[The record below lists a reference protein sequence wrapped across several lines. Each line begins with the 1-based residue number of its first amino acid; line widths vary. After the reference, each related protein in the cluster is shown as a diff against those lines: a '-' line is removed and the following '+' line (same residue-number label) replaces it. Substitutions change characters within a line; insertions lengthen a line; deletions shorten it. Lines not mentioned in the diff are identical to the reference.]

1 LAVLRRLDAAR
12 IRYRLEQT
20 RDDAIAIEVVV
31 PGERWEIE
39 FLENGEVEIEIF
51 QEQRRNPRRGR
62 TRRSLRALFGLTPA
76 PRSAFG
82 RWTYIGTSETGQFRT
97 HAGQAERPFVAVVK
111 PLVLNLW

>member
-1 LAVLRRLDAAR
+1 MSLVTKRSGSSCRTNASTSDDTPKATIPDVLAVLRRLDTAR

-51 QEQRRNPRRGR
+51 
-62 TRRSLRALFGLTPA
+62 RSNGEILDAHALDDLCARF
-76 PRSAFG
+76 SD
-82 RWTYIGTSETGQFRT
+82 
-97 HAGQAERPFVAVVK
+97 
-111 PLVLNLW
+111 